1 MSRIQQ
7 KAHWWCHLGGFKA
20 KQAGA
25 LWCPWEKGRGVE
37 LAAGQPEWLGSGLFW
52 AGWERLHRGPKGGGP
67 SSPACSAG
75 SPGRDCWGIV
85 VGVPSC

>member
-7 KAHWWCHLGGFKA
+7 KAHRWCHLGGFKA

-37 LAAGQPEWLGSGLFW
+37 LAAQQPEWLGSDLFW
-52 AGWERLHRGPKGGGP
+52 VGWGRLH
-67 SSPACSAG
+67 
-75 SPGRDCWGIV
+75 
-85 VGVPSC
+85 